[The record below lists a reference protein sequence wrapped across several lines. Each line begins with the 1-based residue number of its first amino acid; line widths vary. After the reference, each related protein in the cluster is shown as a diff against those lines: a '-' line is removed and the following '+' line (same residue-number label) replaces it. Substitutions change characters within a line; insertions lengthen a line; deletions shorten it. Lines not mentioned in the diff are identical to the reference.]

1 MARPFVSVLVGV
13 AAVAGASLEPAAQ
26 EPAPPAEAELPAAEA
41 ELAAALRAYFA
52 AGNARGPELAVL
64 VKLAAGRESDLLA
77 MLRGKTFLSPRAAAT
92 RTGVIDASYR
102 FVDDDSAPNPALFGQ
117 PATTAGNLLPLV
129 VYVPDTT
136 DTARCRAEVQ
146 RDGVGCGRF
155 VWVVPDEKRDNQ
167 WLASPH
173 ETKRHVQPL
182 RDFLLQHAIDPDRLY
197 FVGSGRGGHAA
208 WDIGLMRSELWAG
221 VFPCNGGLIHEGGY
235 KATGGVFVGNGKDLT
250 IFTVYNTSFDH
261 GIDSCRYA
269 SRRLRDQGARFEAT
283 EEPAMRVMGLAEAM
297 AKLAPVVRDPHR
309 RTLTKCFNRLADG
322 SHYWL
327 QALDRR
333 PREWDPRA
341 RIVVRGA
348 WPSDEKQQLEVIWQ
362 QVQAECARLE
372 GAIAGNTVRIT
383 AHGVGRLRLWLDP
396 ELLDFG
402 GKVAITVNGQ
412 TKPAVEPARKL
423 DVLLPR
429 VHATG
434 DTSRLYWDFV
444 DLNVP
449 P

>member
-1 MARPFVSVLVGV
+1 MTLPLVFVVV
-13 AAVAGASLEPAAQ
+13 AAVAAPNQGRAAQ
-26 EPAPPAEAELPAAEA
+26 DPAPPARPKQPAAAA
-41 ELAAALRAYFA
+41 ELAAALRTYFA
-52 AGNARGPELAVL
+52 TANGRGPALAAL
-64 VKLAAGRESDLLA
+64 VRLAAGRENDLVA
-77 MLRGKTFLSPRAAAT
+77 MLRGKTFLSPQAAAM
-92 RTGVIDASYR
+92 RTGIIDASCR
-102 FVDDDSAPNPALFGQ
+102 FVDDDGAPNPAIFGQ
-117 PATTAGNLLPLV
+117 PATTAGDLRPLV
-129 VYVPDTT
+129 VYVPDTI
-136 DTARCRAEVQ
+136 DTARHRVEVE
-146 RDGVGCGRF
+146 RDGVDCGRF
-155 VWVVPDEKRDNQ
+155 VWVVPDQKRDNQ

-173 ETKRHVQPL
+173 ETQRHTGPL
-182 RDFLLQHAIDPDRLY
+182 RDFLLQNAIDPDRVY

-208 WDIGLMRSELWAG
+208 WDVGLMRSELWAG

-235 KATGGVFVGNGKDLT
+235 KATGGVFVGNGRDLT

-269 SRRLRDQGARFEAT
+269 ARLLQQWGARFQAT
-283 EEPAMRVMGLAEAM
+283 EEPTMRVMGLAEAM

-309 RTLTKCFNRLADG
+309 RTLTKYFNRLADG

-348 WPSDEKQQLEVIWQ
+348 WPTDSKQQLEVIWQ

-402 GKVAITVNGQ
+402 SKVAITVNGRA
-412 TKPAVEPARKL
+412 KPPLQPTRKL